1 MHYIRSVTFIQT
13 VAALAFIA
21 LLSGCYT
28 AQKNIPTPPPPS
40 AKELQLRQEIVRYA
54 QNLRGS
60 NYKYAG
66 TTPRTGFDCSGF
78 TSYVL
83 KQFSVPVSTSSA
95 AQAKEGREIPL
106 KAIQPGDLIIFGKN
120 RNNIQHVA
128 MVVETNRQGIFVV
141 HSTTSRGVI
150 QENISTS
157 SYWEPLILLARDVIS
172 K

>member
-1 MHYIRSVTFIQT
+1 MHYIRSVTFTQPI
-13 VAALAFIA
+13 AALVFVA

-28 AQKNIPTPPPPS
+28 AQKSATTPPS

-54 QNLRGS
+54 QSLRGS
-60 NYKYAG
+60 SYKYAG

-83 KQFSVPVSTSSA
+83 KQFSVPVSPASA

-157 SYWEPLILLARDVIS
+157 SYWEPLILQARDVIS

>member
-1 MHYIRSVTFIQT
+1 MHYTRLVTFTQT
-13 VAALAFIA
+13 IAALAFVV

-28 AQKNIPTPPPPS
+28 AQKSTTTPPPPN
-40 AKELQLRQEIVRYA
+40 AKEYQLRQEIVRYA
-54 QNLRGS
+54 QNLQGS
-60 NYKYAG
+60 SYKYAG
-66 TTPRTGFDCSGF
+66 TSPRTGFDCSGF

-83 KQFSVPVSTSSA
+83 KQFSVPVSSASA

-157 SYWEPLILLARDVIS
+157 AYWKPLILLARNVIS